1 MSEALY
7 DERDGVLYAT
17 EFARGPW
24 DPNAQHGGPVGA
36 ILVRAIEAVA
46 DGGLGLHLARVTVE
60 LLKPA
65 PLGELHV
72 AAEIVRHGKRVQM
85 LEASL
90 STPAGDE
97 VAKARAVRI
106 APAPVDAGKQPGLDI
121 PGPDTAQ
128 ASTFPAW
135 DHTLFP
141 GGGVE
146 VRIARGSFFEVGP
159 TVGWF
164 RLNVPVVPG
173 ETPSAMQRVLAAAD
187 FPNGIS
193 TEVSWKDWVF
203 INPDLTVYMERMPVG
218 EWIGVDAHM
227 RVSEGGGA
235 ISQGVLYDEQ
245 GRIGR
250 SIQSLYVARR
260 S

>member
-1 MSEALY
+1 MSDALY
-7 DERDGVLYAT
+7 EQRDGTLYAT
-17 EFARGPW
+17 EFTRGPW

-36 ILVRAIEAVA
+36 ILIRAIEALD
-46 DGGLGLHLARVTVE
+46 DGGLGLHLARITIE

-65 PLGELHV
+65 PLGELH
-72 AAEIVRHGKRVQM
+72 ASAQIVRPGRRVQL

-90 STPAGDE
+90 KTPDGVE
-97 VAKARAVRI
+97 VAKARAVRV
-106 APAPVDAGKQPGLDI
+106 APAPVDAGVQPGLEI
-121 PGPDTAQ
+121 PSFDRAEP
-128 ASTFPAW
+128 SEFRAW
-135 DHTLFP
+135 DHTIFP

-146 VRIARGSFFEVGP
+146 VRITRGSFFELGP

-164 RLNVPVVPG
+164 RLNVPVVSG
-173 ETPSAMQRVLAAAD
+173 EEPSPMQRVLAAAD

-193 TEVSWKDWVF
+193 TELSWKDWVF
-203 INPDLTVYMERMPVG
+203 INPDLTVYIERLPVG

-235 ISQGVLYDEQ
+235 IAQGVLYDAQ

-250 SIQSLYVARR
+250 SIQSLFVARR
-260 S
+260 G